1 MDWVPTSDPFIDPNL
16 VDNFECRDTDPDL
29 LVKPQDGAPECQ
41 ALQRHD
47 AVVNAVAAAKL
58 QHTTLSIDPELN
70 TTNTELNNWISSA
83 DFSSGP
89 DKQPVALYNGF
100 CILFIPRAAGVKLL
114 TGEDASGFTDLP
126 ITRECWGKV
135 AKAFYLPGHF
145 HKAASRRLLSVI
157 SVQRTCNVS
166 ETLERVWMQTATT
179 NPGDGHKYDF
189 ALAATHI
196 ESRCFTYSV
205 MVGCSSD
212 QIRKVKRLVE
222 EWEEGAK
229 HPLMML
235 GVCAEL
241 HLQRVEALVSKR
253 SDEYKQL
260 MEELDKSRDIKHF
273 HWETI
278 DRVQLVREK
287 SIRVE
292 EEINTTKSQLS
303 KACLSGVK
311 TLLDQYNGNAD
322 GQIQRSSAVGSQA
335 SSSRT
340 VCSQTPPSPAAG
352 DQTPSGQAA
361 PVPVTPNRDTIEVA
375 KLFDERFQDILSRLD
390 GLAAKCRIIVEG
402 ISFSTDVIRSELARQ
417 EAELARQQAGASAD
431 NTAYGTAFALMAA
444 VYLPTTAV
452 ATIFAMPI
460 FGWTNDWRN
469 WRYHPTTKGSSS
481 SSADLGAVDQSDQ
494 PVVSGYVWIW
504 LAFSVG
510 LSILTFSVFYF
521 RVYRKLH
528 SRVRDNVM
536 GQCEKGMARD
546 GDDMKAAD

>member
-16 VDNFECRDTDPDL
+16 VDKFECRDTDPHS
-29 LVKPQDGAPECQ
+29 LVKPEADAPDCQ

-47 AVVNAVAAAKL
+47 AVETVVEAAKL
-58 QHTTLSIDPELN
+58 QHTTLSTGSELD
-70 TTNTELNNWISSA
+70 TTGSELDTTSPQLNKTDTELSNWISSA
-83 DFSSGP
+83 DFYSGP
-89 DKQPVALYNGF
+89 NQQPVALRNGF
-100 CILFIPRAAGVKLL
+100 CILFIPRAAGVKLS

-126 ITRECWGKV
+126 ITLECWELV
-135 AKAFYLPGHF
+135 ARAFYLPGHF

-166 ETLERVWMQTATT
+166 NNRERVWMHTATT
-179 NPGDGHKYDF
+179 NPGDGHEYGF

-196 ESRCFTYSV
+196 ESRCFTYAI

-212 QIRKVKRLVE
+212 QIRKVKRLVS

-241 HLQRVEALVSKR
+241 HLQRVEALVSER
-253 SDEYKQL
+253 SEQYKAL
-260 MEELDKSRDIKHF
+260 LEELDGHRGTKQF

-278 DRVQLVREK
+278 DRVQSVRDK
-287 SIRVE
+287 SIKVE
-292 EEINTTKSQLS
+292 VEINTTRSQLS

-322 GQIQRSSAVGSQA
+322 GQLRCSPGVGSQA

-352 DQTPSGQAA
+352 DHTPSGQATTA
-361 PVPVTPNRDTIEVA
+361 PVTPNKDEAIEVTN
-375 KLFDERFQDILSRLD
+375 LFEERFQDILSRLD
-390 GLAAKCRIIVEG
+390 RLAAECRIGVER
-402 ISFSTDVIRSELARQ
+402 ITFSTEVIRSELARQ
-417 EAELARQQAGASAD
+417 EASTSAD

-452 ATIFAMPI
+452 ATIFAMPV

-469 WRYHPTTKGSSS
+469 WRYRPTTKSSS
-481 SSADLGAVDQSDQ
+481 GSSADLGTADQSDQ
-494 PVVSGYVWIW
+494 PVVSGYIWIW
-504 LAFSVG
+504 LAFSAG

-521 RVYRKLH
+521 RVYRNLH
-528 SRVRDNVM
+528 SR
-536 GQCEKGMARD
+536 KGNIAK
-546 GDDMKAAD
+546 GAV